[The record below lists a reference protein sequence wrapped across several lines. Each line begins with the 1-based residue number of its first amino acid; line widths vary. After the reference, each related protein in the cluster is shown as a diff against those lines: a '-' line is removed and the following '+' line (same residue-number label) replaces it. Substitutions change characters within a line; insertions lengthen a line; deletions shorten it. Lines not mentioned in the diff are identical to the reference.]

1 MNTHLPAAARAG
13 RPHLGGSLGELG
25 HTPGR
30 RPIRPHPLV
39 CELALRPNGRAECGV
54 QQREHPARE
63 QVSSGRIQARHGSG
77 AAGGRAP
84 RCSGGGTGPRGSPAR
99 LAQYS
104 VCPGPD
110 DALTAHGVRV
120 CVGCVPRACARMS
133 TRTVS
138 CALHGNSV
146 HTKALSPTFFTPFSP
161 LPLPS
166 LIVQRRSELDR
177 AIKSAAWNTHRC
189 DLLEI
194 DPHQNPKL
202 TDYVQRF
209 QEDLLRK
216 RLDRCAPYLEQGL
229 SPAQQACLLLFRTGG
244 SLIAL
249 HSPDITA
256 QGEDDRCEGCRKHNP
271 ASIDVCEDIPH
282 ALFRC
287 VKGPP
292 ALERHTFMQAME
304 DVCASFSIRDE
315 KGAPVHW
322 SQLDD
327 DTQSCLALGGL
338 PPPGWQLASYPSPR
352 DRRGREI
359 FRAELTEVAAPFLQ
373 AIARGLRGFRVAIIR
388 DLAAGDG
395 ETWPRVRQL
404 WNLGPLH
411 EEMSESDSLG
421 DDEMELEED

>member
-1 MNTHLPAAARAG
+1 MVPASLHRFRQKKTSVRSETIEGDMLRLLAKIGCGHLWTSISPPSQTLTPSAG
-13 RPHLGGSLGELG
+13 PR
-25 HTPGR
+25 
-30 RPIRPHPLV
+30 
-39 CELALRPNGRAECGV
+39 
-54 QQREHPARE
+54 QK
-63 QVSSGRIQARHGSG
+63 GSG
-77 AAGGRAP
+77 
-84 RCSGGGTGPRGSPAR
+84 
-99 LAQYS
+99 
-104 VCPGPD
+104 PD
-110 DALTAHGVRV
+110 
-120 CVGCVPRACARMS
+120 P
-133 TRTVS
+133 
-138 CALHGNSV
+138 
-146 HTKALSPTFFTPFSP
+146 
-161 LPLPS
+161 
-166 LIVQRRSELDR
+166 IVQRRSELDR